1 MGLSELQKQ
10 VCVNVDGAPLL
21 LDGVAAGKRAGA
33 PKPPQ
38 KKVIVKPKPE
48 EVVEISPDTQEN
60 DAKAKQENPDN
71 KKRDGE
77 VTAKKKAAAFTS
89 VLTARSK
96 VGDICLFLFHSVV
109 DCS

>member
-1 MGLSELQKQ
+1 MGRSKLQKQ

-38 KKVIVKPKPE
+38 KKVNVKPKPE
-48 EVVEISPDTQEN
+48 ELIDISPDIEEA
-60 DAKAKQENPDN
+60 DAKAKQENPVN
-71 KKRDGE
+71 KKKDGE
-77 VTAKKKAAAFTS
+77 GSSRKKAPAFTS

-96 VGDICLFLFHSVV
+96 VTFL
-109 DCS
+109 C